1 MVLQGTIYSD
11 GKSSIVLS
19 PNATN
24 NVNELL
30 TVTNS
35 ICTMDHRTLNEIEK
49 SQDITSSSKMPS
61 SY

>member
-35 ICTMDHRTLNEIEK
+35 ICTMDHRTINEIEK
-49 SQDITSSSKMPS
+49 S
-61 SY
+61 